1 MIIAILNMKGGVGK
15 TTLAVNLG
23 LGLAR
28 FHDKKV
34 LLVDVDPQFNATQYL
49 MGVVKYI
56 GYIKIQ
62 SNCTVKDIFIK
73 RAITSIGLGN
83 QQKHE
88 EPEIEPTKE
97 NCTVRIFSNNGT
109 AYLDLVP
116 STLDLMEADTLD
128 RGIENKLKIFL
139 DKIKDSYDII
149 LIDCPPTISLFTI
162 SAYIA
167 SDAYLTPLKP
177 DLLSSIGTSLIA
189 RAMKRLTDRY
199 GKTIDYLGCV
209 FIMTRKTN
217 LMRDVMRSLR
227 RSSEL
232 KCFDSILSDSTSIAG
247 TYGDTS
253 IFDLKGTRYPEEMR
267 AIVEEFKHRLDN
279 YYE

>member
-1 MIIAILNMKGGVGK
+1 MKGGVGK